1 MKNEAGETQILH
13 AQMDEILTKTIREHS
28 QKEKKLALQTWKA
41 RKKCLKLTILVLLIL
56 ILLWLLTYFGRDE
69 FNNAKIEKA
78 DVVIFVQSST
88 RFFKTDGGWYS
99 PYSDT
104 LQAVLKSENIKYDF
118 GFK

>member
-56 ILLWLLTYFGRDE
+56 ILLQRKEQNITESKKEAPKE
-69 FNNAKIEKA
+69 F
-78 DVVIFVQSST
+78 S
-88 RFFKTDGGWYS
+88 
-99 PYSDT
+99 
-104 LQAVLKSENIKYDF
+104 
-118 GFK
+118 